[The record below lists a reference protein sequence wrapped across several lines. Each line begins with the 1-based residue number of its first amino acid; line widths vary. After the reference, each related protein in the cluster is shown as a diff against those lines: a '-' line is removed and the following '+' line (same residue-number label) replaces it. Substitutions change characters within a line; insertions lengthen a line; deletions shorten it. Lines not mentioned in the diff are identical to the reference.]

1 MHALLDITRT
11 CASCAHH
18 AGIGHG
24 PGTRRSGQ
32 LKDAAMCHGPWA
44 EPDLWSQTDMPHAS
58 LRYSL
63 AVNVNLE
70 RSLSFLI
77 CTMGMRTL
85 PLGRLRVLTARKH
98 TGYPWYRAGTLLFSF
113 IVPASQSLWK
123 DPPRGC
129 PVPPRRGRL
138 LSRPFCRCSSY
149 DHLSQLTDLTQDL
162 GRKLSLTLT
171 HKGNVYSRT

>member
-11 CASCAHH
+11 CASCVHH

-77 CTMGMRTL
+77 CIMGMRTL
-85 PLGRLRVLTARKH
+85 PLGRLRALTARKH
-98 TGYPWYRAGTLLFSF
+98 IGYPWYPAGPGTGQEHCYSPSLFLPPRVYGKTLPE
-113 IVPASQSLWK
+113 VAQSLPEE
-123 DPPRGC
+123 DTSSLGPFADAPHVITC
-129 PVPPRRGRL
+129 
-138 LSRPFCRCSSY
+138 LS
-149 DHLSQLTDLTQDL
+149 
-162 GRKLSLTLT
+162 
-171 HKGNVYSRT
+171 

>member
-1 MHALLDITRT
+1 MHALLDITHT
-11 CASCAHH
+11 CGSCVHH

-85 PLGRLRVLTARKH
+85 PSGRLRALTARKH
-98 TGYPWYRAGTLLFSF
+98 VGYPQQGQAQGRNTAILLHCSCL
-113 IVPASQSLWK
+113 PDSMERPSQRLPSPSQK
-123 DPPRGC
+123 RMPP
-129 PVPPRRGRL
+129 L
-138 LSRPFCRCSSY
+138 
-149 DHLSQLTDLTQDL
+149 
-162 GRKLSLTLT
+162 
-171 HKGNVYSRT
+171 